1 MDCSHLLLLLF
12 PLVTSLDVYSPSQQE
27 FEALLT
33 LSKGGLLDLNEIELD
48 DTIDVSAVEPDDLA
62 RLLASCKEG
71 FELSGVRLT
80 QPQWKALVEKAYKG
94 DEWAPK
100 YLSLEDFSTMNQ
112 TMGVTGGYTAGVS
125 QLSRDLGELIKNTEM
140 VYISDLALDTLSGW
154 PARLS
159 RTMDH
164 KYKCRWLEIW
174 YTGNRFVAGLHDSQ
188 GRWTISISA
197 AGSRSG

>member
-1 MDCSHLLLLLF
+1 MDCSRLLLLLF
-12 PLVTSLDVYSPSQQE
+12 PLVSSLEVYSPSQQE

-80 QPQWKALVEKAYKG
+80 QPQWEALVEKAYKG

-112 TMGVTGGYTAGVS
+112 TMG
-125 QLSRDLGELIKNTEM
+125 
-140 VYISDLALDTLSGW
+140 
-154 PARLS
+154 
-159 RTMDH
+159 
-164 KYKCRWLEIW
+164 
-174 YTGNRFVAGLHDSQ
+174 
-188 GRWTISISA
+188 
-197 AGSRSG
+197 

>member
-1 MDCSHLLLLLF
+1 MLF
-12 PLVTSLDVYSPSQQE
+12 RVGGFWLENMQWLQE

-33 LSKGGLLDLNEIELD
+33 LSKGGILDLNEIELD

-62 RLLASCKEG
+62 RLLASCKWFDFLATSLQTILFENIREG

-112 TMGVTGGYTAGVS
+112 TMG
-125 QLSRDLGELIKNTEM
+125 
-140 VYISDLALDTLSGW
+140 
-154 PARLS
+154 
-159 RTMDH
+159 
-164 KYKCRWLEIW
+164 
-174 YTGNRFVAGLHDSQ
+174 
-188 GRWTISISA
+188 
-197 AGSRSG
+197 